1 MGINAYYTRISR
13 QIGMDAGRIVSGVIA
28 GPMGCAGD
36 FRGRDSGVDMIG
48 VDPAGVDGRRRDST
62 ADAVRDVAEDSP
74 RDFRDGLRDAN
85 FRDVSRRDFGSDAV
99 FDAARDY
106 YDGPPLADASDGA
119 CFDFGFDAARDVRE
133 DGRSDGGDGRSAR
146 DAREGQPDG
155 PDGASPVADSGM
167 SDLTDA
173 AAKGDAAFDARG
185 DSSTYFDAGPEYLP
199 ESCVAEVARF
209 DGRHVEQMSLSGENK
224 IAAFGGFIHPKI
236 FECDVSDE
244 NAARCELKAEIPQ
257 SISPPHNFDPRNFML
272 VRGRGWAA
280 ALVDDMSSPTPFDL
294 VRFNIENTAG
304 GSAYLF
310 AGTKTMG
317 SVNAAGSAIQF
328 FNPQGLAYF
337 EDAARGVGRWF
348 LGGDTSLGGAVACF
362 TDNGPGDWARDDAAV
377 LTSGVNTT
385 ALGFATLDL
394 GSGEARYLVA
404 LNSGWISSDDS
415 YSGASVDVFDPSVP
429 DTTRM
434 RAIPLPGIMASRLNN
449 IPIAG
454 ERAYVPIEAPEAAI
468 AEVNLQTE
476 EVRYIDLGDSLPE
489 RMSFKDMVVDE
500 TGGHAFLSSMFDDDF
515 ILRIELDRGGVQMLD
530 LGGLSRGAMILAGG
544 SLYAAVEPQTDFPP
558 PPTILLRVK
567 PCAFR

>member
-13 QIGMDAGRIVSGVIA
+13 QIGMDAGRIVSGIIT

-36 FRGRDSGVDMIG
+36 SKGRDSGVDGTGI
-48 VDPAGVDGRRRDST
+48 DSAGFDGHRRDS
-62 ADAVRDVAEDSP
+62 APDAVRDAAADFP
-74 RDFRDGLRDAN
+74 RDF
-85 FRDVSRRDFGSDAV
+85 
-99 FDAARDY
+99 
-106 YDGPPLADASDGA
+106 YDGPRETNASDGPGN
-119 CFDFGFDAARDVRE
+119 DFKFDAICDINGDVSSDMQDGLPARDGN
-133 DGRSDGGDGRSAR
+133 DGPLDGLDGDGS
-146 DAREGQPDG
+146 G
-155 PDGASPVADSGM
+155 ADSLI
-167 SDLTDA
+167 SDVSEAAAKDA
-173 AAKGDAAFDARG
+173 AADAGSDSTASFDA
-185 DSSTYFDAGPEYLP
+185 SSEDLP
-199 ESCVAEVARF
+199 QSCVDEVARF
-209 DGRHVEQMSLSGENK
+209 DGRHIEQMSLSGENK

-244 NAARCELKAEIPQ
+244 NAARCELRAEIPQ

-348 LGGDTSLGGAVACF
+348 LGGDTSLGGVVACF

-404 LNSGWISSDDS
+404 LNSGWIFSGDS
-415 YSGASVDVFDPSVP
+415 YSGASVDVFDPSNQ
-429 DTTRM
+429 DTDRV
-434 RAIPLPGIMASRLNN
+434 RAVPLPGIMASRLNN

-454 ERAYVPIEAPEAAI
+454 ERAYVPIEAPDAAI
-468 AEVNLQTE
+468 AEVNLRTE
-476 EVRYIDLGDSLPE
+476 EVGYIDLGDSMPE

-500 TGGHAFLSSMFDDDF
+500 SGGHAFLSSLFEDDF
-515 ILRIELDRGGVQMLD
+515 ILRVDLDSGGVQRLD

-544 SLYAAVEPQTDFPP
+544 SLYAAVEPQTDRPFPP
-558 PPTILLRVK
+558 QTILLRIK